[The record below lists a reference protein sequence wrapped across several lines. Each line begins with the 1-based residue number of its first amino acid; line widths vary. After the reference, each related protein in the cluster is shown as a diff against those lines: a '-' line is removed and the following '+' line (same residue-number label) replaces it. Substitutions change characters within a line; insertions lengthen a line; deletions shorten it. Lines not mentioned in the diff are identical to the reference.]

1 MSIRESILAKLESL
15 ENFEFTL
22 PTLKETI
29 TYRKLD
35 IIEGS
40 VNGSMPNF
48 IASKILDKMKQSLN
62 GEQDT
67 ETDNKIES
75 TDQDVKDLLIKATE
89 TWEKA
94 VIDPKLEM
102 SDIVRIP
109 SEDRIAWFM
118 DAITQSY
125 SSKTTSG
132 SEVSLGEVATFPSKG
147 TSRRNSKRAVNS

>member
-1 MSIRESILAKLESL
+1 MSIKESILAKLDGL
-15 ENFEFTL
+15 EKFEFVL
-22 PTLKETI
+22 PTLQETI
-29 TYRKLD
+29 IYRKLD

-40 VNGSMPNF
+40 VNGNMPNF

-62 GEQDT
+62 GKEESEDT
-67 ETDNKIES
+67 PIES
-75 TDQDVKDLLIKATE
+75 TDQDVKDLLVKATE

-132 SEVSLGEVATFPSKG
+132 SEVSLGEVATFPSER
-147 TSRRNSKRAVNS
+147 TTRRNSKRAANS